1 MPPEQKARI
10 QIDALLEK
18 SGWTIQDRQTANP
31 KASVGVAVREF
42 LFDSGEADYGLFV
55 DGKAI
60 GAIEAK
66 KAGTTLSS
74 VAFQTQKYLTS
85 LPETFSS
92 WQNPLPFGYE
102 STGTET
108 FFADL
113 RDPDA
118 RSRPVFSF
126 HRPETLR
133 EWVQQPDTL
142 RERLRRF
149 PQLPPFGLRDC
160 QRRAIHNLEDS
171 FAANRPRALIQMA
184 TGAGKTFTAIT
195 FCYRLIKFAK
205 ASRILFLV
213 DRRSLG
219 IQAEGEFRAYQPV
232 DTTSKLSELYTIQH
246 LQSNVVEK
254 DAKVVIGTI
263 QRIYS
268 MLTGKPDFDPAN
280 EERSGYEIG
289 AGDQVLE
296 VGYNKS
302 LPPEFFD
309 FIVIDECHR
318 SIYKTWRQVLE
329 YFDAFQ
335 IGLTATPSKLTFG
348 FFNRNVVSEYSYD
361 DSVADGVNV
370 GYDVYR
376 LRTQVGTAGASL
388 EENPEY
394 LLGKRDRQTR
404 QVRWESMDDDLAYTA
419 QELDRSVVAED
430 QIRTVI
436 RTFRDRLFTD
446 VFPGRTVVPKTL
458 IFAKD
463 DSHAEDVTRIV
474 REEFGKGNDF
484 CKKITYSAQDP
495 QGLIKEFR
503 TQYNPRIAVSVD
515 MISTGTDIR
524 PLECLLFMRD
534 VKSATYYEQMK
545 GRGCRTISADDLLG
559 VTKDAGEKT
568 HFVLIDAV
576 GVTESCKKESQP
588 LDRKKNVP
596 IEKLM
601 ERIIWGE
608 RSEENL
614 SSLAARLARLNVEAT
629 PAEQAEIQSVAGGA
643 DLPTL
648 AHRLVQ
654 ATDPDTIQERARAS
668 ASAQGKEEP
677 EPEDLSKAAA
687 ELAEQAT
694 APFNE
699 PKLRTLLADLRRRRE
714 QTIDT
719 ITQDVLLEFGPADR
733 TGARETAE
741 KFRDYIERH
750 KDEIA
755 ALQILLNRPYVRR
768 HISYAEVKDLAQ
780 TLVRANP
787 RFELGYLWSA
797 YQRLSP
803 ERVRNSNPVKVLT
816 DLISLVR
823 FAVDQEPVLKP
834 YPETVEERFEAW
846 LAKQGDRFTAPQIEW
861 LRLMKEHIATSLSV
875 SEDDFELTPFV
886 ERGGAF
892 RAHKLFGDQ
901 LPAVV
906 NELVEV
912 LAA

>member
-1 MPPEQKARI
+1 MQPELEARKR
-10 QIDALLEK
+10 IDALLDK
-18 SGWTIQDRQTANP
+18 SGWIVQDRQNANP
-31 KASVGVAVREF
+31 KAGAGVAVREF

-66 KAGTTLSS
+66 KVGTTLSS

-92 WQNPLPFGYE
+92 WRNPLPFGYE
-102 STGTET
+102 STGEET

-118 RSRPVFSF
+118 RSRRVFSF

-142 RERLRRF
+142 RERLRH
-149 PQLPPFGLRDC
+149 LPALPAFGLREC
-160 QRRAIHNLEDS
+160 QRLAIHNLEDS

-205 ASRILFLV
+205 AQRILFLV

-219 IQAEGEFRAYQPV
+219 IQAEGEFRIYQPV
-232 DTTSKLSELYTIQH
+232 DTTSKLNELYGIQH
-246 LQSNVVEK
+246 LQSNVPEK
-254 DAKVVIGTI
+254 DAKIVISTI
-263 QRIYS
+263 QRAYS
-268 MLTGKPDFDPAN
+268 MLRGEADFDPAN
-280 EERSGYEIG
+280 EERSPFEMGSS
-289 AGDQVLE
+289 DQVLE
-296 VGYNKS
+296 AIYNRS
-302 LPPEFFD
+302 LPPEYFD
-309 FIVIDECHR
+309 FVVIDECHR

-329 YFDAFQ
+329 YFDAFL

-348 FFNRNVVSEYSYD
+348 FFNQNVVSEYSYD

-370 GYDVYR
+370 GFDVYR
-376 LRTQVGTAGASL
+376 LRTQVGTAGARL
-388 EENPEY
+388 ESNPEY

-404 QVRWESMDDDLAYTA
+404 QVRWESMNDDLAYTP

-430 QIRTVI
+430 QIRTVV

-458 IFAKD
+458 VFAKD
-463 DSHAEDVTRIV
+463 DSHAEDVTRII

-484 CKKITYSAQDP
+484 CKKITYSAQAP

-503 TQYNPRIAVSVD
+503 NQHYPRIAVSVD
-515 MISTGTDIR
+515 MISTGTDIK

-534 VKSATYYEQMK
+534 VKSPTYYEQMK
-545 GRGCRTISADDLLG
+545 GRGCRTITPDDLLS
-559 VTKDAGEKT
+559 VTQDAGQKT
-568 HFVLIDAV
+568 HFVLVDAV

-596 IEKLM
+596 LEKLM

-614 SSLAARLARLNVEAT
+614 SSLAARLARIHVEAT
-629 PAEQAEIQSVAGGA
+629 ADERAAIRAVSGGA
-643 DLPTL
+643 DLPDL
-648 AHRLVQ
+648 SHRLVH
-654 ATDPDTIQERARAS
+654 ASDPDAILERARVS
-668 ASAQGKEEP
+668 ASAEGRP
-677 EPEDLSKAAA
+677 EPGEEDLRKAAGQ
-687 ELAEQAT
+687 LAEESA

-699 PKLRTLLADLRRRRE
+699 PKLRTLLVDLRRRRD

-719 ITQDVLLEFGPADR
+719 ITQDQLLDFGPADGS
-733 TGARETAE
+733 GARETAE

-755 ALQILLNRPYVRR
+755 ALQILLNRPFTHR
-768 HISYAEVKDLAQ
+768 HITYSEIKELAE
-780 TLVRANP
+780 TLVRENP
-787 RFELGYLWSA
+787 RFEAGYLWSA
-797 YQRLSP
+797 YRRLSP
-803 ERVRNSNPVKVLT
+803 ERVHNSNPVKVLT

-823 FAVDQEPVLKP
+823 FAVDQEPELKP
-834 YPETVEERFEAW
+834 YPETVEDRFEAW
-846 LAKQGDRFTAPQIEW
+846 LAKQGDRFTTQQIEW
-861 LRLMKEHIATSLSV
+861 LGLMKEHIATSLAV

-901 LPAVV
+901 LQAR
-906 NELVEV
+906 
-912 LAA
+912 